1 MFISYSGAN
10 KAGMELVDKNKQAQI
25 IYEMS
30 KDSLFY
36 KRQLEQ
42 DAKVNQKV
50 AAMKMKLDKLSVTQ
64 KQQYTRM
71 ALERNVEIEESRSFD
86 RICCVLDMDMFFA
99 AVEIR
104 DQPHLKDLPVAVG
117 GRIYIIVIVL
127 FIISVSVSAI
137 IQSKIM

>member
-1 MFISYSGAN
+1 
-10 KAGMELVDKNKQAQI
+10 MELVDKNKQAQI

-50 AAMKMKLDKLSVTQ
+50 AAMKLKLDKLSVTQ
-64 KQQYTRM
+64 KQQYTRT
-71 ALERNVEIEESRSFD
+71 AVQRSAEIEESRCFD

-117 GRIYIIVIVL
+117 GGEYIQIVYYERISIIL
-127 FIISVSVSAI
+127 YCIIKS
-137 IQSKIM
+137 

>member
-117 GRIYIIVIVL
+117 GRIYIVFIVL

>member
-117 GRIYIIVIVL
+117 GRIYTVFIVL